1 MTSSSVELAKH
12 AKSGH
17 HVREN
22 SEYTRLV
29 ISNELRS
36 VETDILQPQAE
47 ARTKSFMWWIKAF
60 LWCMVVIIFLFIS
73 WKWGVPFIFQK
84 VLLILN
90 FIFWFKFVCTA
101 TALIY
106 IFLMLFFGWERPQGS
121 RGGGGREV
129 VTDNTYLCWH
139 SNSANISWG
148 ILW

>member
-1 MTSSSVELAKH
+1 MTSSSVELARH
-12 AKSGH
+12 ANSGH

-29 ISNELRS
+29 ISNELHS
-36 VETDILQPQAE
+36 VETEILQPQAE

-73 WKWGVPFIFQK
+73 LKWGVPFIFQK

-90 FIFWFKFVCTA
+90 FIFLFKFVCTA

-106 IFLMLFFGWERPQGS
+106 IFFNAILLGESGHRGPP
-121 RGGGGREV
+121 GGGGGGEGWGKV
-129 VTDNTYLCWH
+129 DTDNRYLC
-139 SNSANISWG
+139 
-148 ILW
+148 